1 MNGRLYKMRVKNMT
15 SPNGNFVANQ
25 FIIIDNNA
33 TYFQSYNSIIAKIE
47 MIEGTKKIFLDEYY
61 YNYSRTTSK
70 YRNLFLG
77 EVTKD
82 IEKKIKEKE
91 YTLTNLN

>member
-1 MNGRLYKMRVKNMT
+1 MKVKNMT

-82 IEKKIKEKE
+82 IERKIKEKE

>member
-1 MNGRLYKMRVKNMT
+1 MRVKNMT

-77 EVTKD
+77 EITKD
-82 IEKKIKEKE
+82 IERKIKEKE
-91 YTLTNLN
+91 YILTNLN

>member
-1 MNGRLYKMRVKNMT
+1 MRVKNMT
-15 SPNGNFVANQ
+15 SQNGNFVANQ

-47 MIEGTKKIFLDEYY
+47 MIEGSKKVFLDEYY

-82 IEKKIKEKE
+82 IERKIKEKE

>member
-1 MNGRLYKMRVKNMT
+1 MKVKNMT

-47 MIEGTKKIFLDEYY
+47 MIEGSKKVFLDEYY

-82 IEKKIKEKE
+82 IERKIKEKE

>member
-1 MNGRLYKMRVKNMT
+1 MRVKNMA

-47 MIEGTKKIFLDEYY
+47 MIEGSKKVFLDEYY

-77 EVTKD
+77 EVTKE
-82 IEKKIKEKE
+82 IERKIKEKE
-91 YTLTNLN
+91 YILTNLN

>member
-1 MNGRLYKMRVKNMT
+1 MKVKNME
-15 SPNGNFVANQ
+15 SKNGNFVPNQ

-47 MIEGTKKIFLDEYY
+47 MIEGIKKTFLDEYY

-70 YRNLFLG
+70 YRNMFLG
-77 EVTKD
+77 EDTKQ
-82 IEKKIKEKE
+82 IESKIKAKE
-91 YTLTNLN
+91 YILTNLN

>member
-1 MNGRLYKMRVKNMT
+1 MKVKNMT

-77 EVTKD
+77 EITKD
-82 IEKKIKEKE
+82 IERKIKEKE

>member
-1 MNGRLYKMRVKNMT
+1 MRVKNMT

-47 MIEGTKKIFLDEYY
+47 MIEGSKKVFLDEYY

-77 EVTKD
+77 EITKE
-82 IEKKIKEKE
+82 IERKIKEKE
-91 YTLTNLN
+91 YILTNLN

>member
-1 MNGRLYKMRVKNMT
+1 MRVKNMT

-47 MIEGTKKIFLDEYY
+47 MIEGSKKVFLDEYY

-77 EVTKD
+77 EVTKE
-82 IEKKIKEKE
+82 IERKIKEKE
-91 YTLTNLN
+91 YILTNLN

>member
-1 MNGRLYKMRVKNMT
+1 MT

-47 MIEGTKKIFLDEYY
+47 MIEGSKKVFLDEYY

-82 IEKKIKEKE
+82 IERKIKEKE
-91 YTLTNLN
+91 YILTNLN

>member
-1 MNGRLYKMRVKNMT
+1 MRVKNMT

-77 EVTKD
+77 EITKE
-82 IEKKIKEKE
+82 IERKIKEKE
-91 YTLTNLN
+91 YILTNLN

>member
-1 MNGRLYKMRVKNMT
+1 MKVKNMT
-15 SPNGNFVANQ
+15 SSNGNFVANQ

-47 MIEGTKKIFLDEYY
+47 IIEGSKKVFLDEYY

-82 IEKKIKEKE
+82 IERKIKEKE
-91 YTLTNLN
+91 YILTNLN

>member
-1 MNGRLYKMRVKNMT
+1 MRVKNMT

-47 MIEGTKKIFLDEYY
+47 MIEGSKKVFLDEYY

-82 IEKKIKEKE
+82 IERKIKEKE
-91 YTLTNLN
+91 YILTNLN

>member
-1 MNGRLYKMRVKNMT
+1 MKVKNMT

-47 MIEGTKKIFLDEYY
+47 MIEGSKKVFLDEYY

-91 YTLTNLN
+91 YILTNLN

>member
-1 MNGRLYKMRVKNMT
+1 MKVKNMT

-47 MIEGTKKIFLDEYY
+47 MIEGSKKVFLDEYY

-77 EVTKD
+77 EITKE
-82 IEKKIKEKE
+82 IERKIKEKE
-91 YTLTNLN
+91 YILTNLN

>member
-1 MNGRLYKMRVKNMT
+1 MRVKNMT

>member
-1 MNGRLYKMRVKNMT
+1 MKVKNMT

-47 MIEGTKKIFLDEYY
+47 MIEGSKKVFLDEYY

-77 EVTKD
+77 EITKD
-82 IEKKIKEKE
+82 IERKIKEKE
-91 YTLTNLN
+91 YILTNLN

>member
-1 MNGRLYKMRVKNMT
+1 MRVKNMT

-47 MIEGTKKIFLDEYY
+47 MVEGSKKVFLDEYY

-91 YTLTNLN
+91 YILTNLN

>member
-1 MNGRLYKMRVKNMT
+1 MRVKNMT
-15 SPNGNFVANQ
+15 SSNGNFVANQ

-47 MIEGTKKIFLDEYY
+47 MIEGSKKVFLDEYY

-82 IEKKIKEKE
+82 IERKIKKKE
-91 YTLTNLN
+91 YILTNLN

>member
-1 MNGRLYKMRVKNMT
+1 MKVKNMT

-47 MIEGTKKIFLDEYY
+47 MIEGSKKVFLDEYY

-82 IEKKIKEKE
+82 IERKIKEKE
-91 YTLTNLN
+91 YILTNLN

>member
-1 MNGRLYKMRVKNMT
+1 MRVKNMT
-15 SPNGNFVANQ
+15 SQNGNFVANQ

-47 MIEGTKKIFLDEYY
+47 MIEGSKKVFLDEYY

-82 IEKKIKEKE
+82 IERKIKEKE
-91 YTLTNLN
+91 YILTNLN

>member
-1 MNGRLYKMRVKNMT
+1 MRVKNMT

-47 MIEGTKKIFLDEYY
+47 MIEGSKKVFLDEYY

-91 YTLTNLN
+91 YILTNLN